1 MHFRFI
7 VTLFIIFFVAACQGP
22 PPTQIILVVTATPEQ
37 IMPSPGPINGTATTP
52 VAEATADITPT
63 DDTKPTLTP
72 TATPSPTPDVFP
84 TTVKSQIQVAE
95 QRFQNGRMFWLQ
107 PVDQI
112 WVLAQDET
120 GKKTWLVYDN
130 TFREGQAES
139 DPSLTPPA
147 NFHQPIR
154 GFGKLWRENP
164 EIRQTLGWALE
175 PELGHVTTYEYHAGG
190 TVTQDNEYI
199 PAPGYHLITSLFGD
213 IYKFNESDLTWERV
227 R

>member
-1 MHFRFI
+1 MHFRSMVALLI
-7 VTLFIIFFVAACQGP
+7 VVFLAACQGP
-22 PPTQIILVVTATPEQ
+22 PPTQIVLVVTATPQ
-37 IMPSPGPINGTATTP
+37 SIVPSPGPISGDGTPAP
-52 VAEATADITPT
+52 VTAEATADIEPTMTPT
-63 DDTKPTLTP
+63 V
-72 TATPSPTPDVFP
+72 TASPTPDVFP

-112 WVLAQDET
+112 WVLAQDED
-120 GKKTWLVYDN
+120 GGRTWLVYDN
-130 TFREGQAES
+130 TFREGQRES
-139 DPSLTPPA
+139 DPSINPPEG
-147 NFHQPIR
+147 FHQPIR

-164 EIRQTLGWALE
+164 DIRESLGWALE

-190 TVTQDNEYI
+190 TVTADNEYI

-213 IYKFNESDLTWERV
+213 VYKFNEADLTWERV